1 MLNFPLADLKTPR
14 RTTGCVN
21 YVDLGMFY
29 SILITMSEEHVH
41 LLRKIQKCSSATD
54 RNEIVIVF
62 LKLGECVRLELS

>member
-1 MLNFPLADLKTPR
+1 M
-14 RTTGCVN
+14 N